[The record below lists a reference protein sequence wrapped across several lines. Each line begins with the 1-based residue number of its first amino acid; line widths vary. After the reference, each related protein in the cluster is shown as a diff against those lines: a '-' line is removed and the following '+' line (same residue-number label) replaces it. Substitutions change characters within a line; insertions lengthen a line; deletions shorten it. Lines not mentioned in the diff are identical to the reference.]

1 MKALFGMVGLLVVL
15 AIVGLIAARQ
25 LKSGTVAGGATV
37 IAVGARAASGLDAA
51 PGMTVQQTSQNAQ
64 QKVRDDVTR
73 ALEQG
78 AAARAS
84 GPDQ

>member
-1 MKALFGMVGLLVVL
+1 MKALFGVVGLLVVL

-25 LKSGTVAGGATV
+25 LKSGTLTGGATSL
-37 IAVGARAASGLDAA
+37 AAGARAASVLDTA
-51 PGMTVQQTSQNAQ
+51 PGMTVQQTSQSAQ
-64 QKVRDDVTR
+64 QKVRDDVAR